1 MVGHSSWP
9 CVARLGRWCCRR
21 RQDCPG
27 ETHAGL
33 SSKFEHLH
41 EQRGQE
47 FQVLLARNQLMVR
60 KSGRS
65 SPTMAKKARVA
76 FAGLGDL
83 AAGVDADAVESKA
96 ASKQSMVGSK
106 LLAVGRVSPV
116 RRIRRRRPGPIGE
129 RHPGERKLGRLR
141 GKPVG
146 WAEWPDGHRLR
157 GSRHDTFL
165 ATGDDHDES
174 NPGQAGL
181 AQAENTFTRLQL
193 PPADRIGERRI
204 PDSLLGRLRVDCQE
218 RGGGIV
224 RKESGYAPRLVR

>member
-1 MVGHSSWP
+1 MSRGL
-9 CVARLGRWCCRR
+9 A
-21 RQDCPG
+21 G
-27 ETHAGL
+27 EFAAVEGKIAQADHAGL

-47 FQVLLARNQLMVR
+47 FQVLLAEIADGAEVGAVVADDGQE
-60 KSGRS
+60 GE
-65 SPTMAKKARVA
+65 VA

-83 AAGVDADAVESKA
+83 AAGVDADAVGV
-96 ASKQSMVGSK
+96 KQQANEHG
-106 LLAVGRVSPV
+106 G
-116 RRIRRRRPGPIGE
+116 IE
-129 RHPGERKLGRLR
+129 GRLAACLQFVGFVEGVQVQLGNDIQEKENEVVF

-146 WAEWPDGHRLR
+146 WAEWLMGIGFGVPGTIL
-157 GSRHDTFL
+157 L

-204 PDSLLGRLRVDCQE
+204 PDSLLGCYLREQSSPPVWE
-218 RGGGIV
+218 NR
-224 RKESGYAPRLVR
+224 